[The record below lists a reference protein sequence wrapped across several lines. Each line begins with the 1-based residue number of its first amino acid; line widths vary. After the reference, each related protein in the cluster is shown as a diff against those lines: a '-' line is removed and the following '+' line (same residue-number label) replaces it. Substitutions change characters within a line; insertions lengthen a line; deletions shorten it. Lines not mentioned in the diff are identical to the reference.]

1 MRWCLNSHQ
10 RGQIGGEAEVCVCVR
25 VQKIKKIKRMKERE
39 EEEGGEGEKEGRDNA
54 I

>member
-1 MRWCLNSHQ
+1 M
-10 RGQIGGEAEVCVCVR
+10 CVR
-25 VQKIKKIKRMKERE
+25 VQKIKGMKERE